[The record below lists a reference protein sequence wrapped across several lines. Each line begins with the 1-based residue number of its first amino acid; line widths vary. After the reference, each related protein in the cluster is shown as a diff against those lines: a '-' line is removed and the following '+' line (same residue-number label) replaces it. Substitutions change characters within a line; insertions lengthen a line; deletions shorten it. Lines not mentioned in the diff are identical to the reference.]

1 MYALFQFAVIV
12 KKINRLQINF
22 ENFKNVFYN
31 MFFYLFGIS
40 KERIFVTDNLNNLF
54 ALKTNTY

>member
-1 MYALFQFAVIV
+1 MYALFQFAFIV
-12 KKINRLQINF
+12 KKYNSLQINF
-22 ENFKNVFYN
+22 ENLKNVFYN